1 MNEYT
6 NRFRGRVFSLLSPGP
21 LYVGIVVGDRERS
34 NREELVRVYL
44 VFLFPGLSILA
55 PIFLTLP
62 VIVGVERGRI
72 LGRGRGGYGG
82 RLGWVWGYYQ
92 AKSEGR
98 NQT

>member
-1 MNEYT
+1 MSEYT

-34 NREELVRVYL
+34 NREELVRVYF
-44 VFLFPGLSILA
+44 VFFVFGPEYSGSNLSDPPGYR
-55 PIFLTLP
+55 
-62 VIVGVERGRI
+62 GGRERENTGE
-72 LGRGRGGYGG
+72 GGGGYGG
-82 RLGWVWGYYQ
+82 RLEWVWGYYQ

>member
-1 MNEYT
+1 M
-6 NRFRGRVFSLLSPGP
+6 
-21 LYVGIVVGDRERS
+21 GIVVGDRERS

-62 VIVGVERGRI
+62 VIVGVEGGRI
-72 LGRGRGGYGG
+72 LGRGGGYGG
-82 RLGWVWGYYQ
+82 KLEWVWGYYQ